1 MKSIDNLLVVKL
13 TILNYTTGNNTLFV
27 LASNLTFQKVE
38 LTCLT
43 NIQGYVEHIL
53 PAEEYDNTENYV
65 KDHKAVLKELG
76 IKNDIQLTY
85 LLFTF
90 VTFSDEYKTS
100 MKNFIDKPF
109 QEQVAQ
115 FESKVDTANKIGQ
128 TTMNNKTKES
138 KPKTLGK
145 IKKGLDGS
153 DIGKLTLLAEIRS
166 LLRRLEN

>member
-1 MKSIDNLLVVKL
+1 
-13 TILNYTTGNNTLFV
+13 
-27 LASNLTFQKVE
+27 
-38 LTCLT
+38 
-43 NIQGYVEHIL
+43 
-53 PAEEYDNTENYV
+53 
-65 KDHKAVLKELG
+65 
-76 IKNDIQLTY
+76 
-85 LLFTF
+85 
-90 VTFSDEYKTS
+90 